1 MPVPLAAG
9 VLVVSRFILTKGLKK
24 AVKKFGQKAVDRTR
38 KSKTFKNMLENPPMT
53 TGQKVVFGG
62 GLAAGGVG
70 TAGVGAGFYTAR
82 QMQKFNKLQQE
93 RKDAESKSSK
103 DKKIKV
109 ELLED
114 KQTKPARK
122 YKNPRSPQNKKRE
135 FDTYTRD

>member
-1 MPVPLAAG
+1 MVLPIAMGVAAI
-9 VLVVSRFILTKGLKK
+9 SRFILTKGMQK

-38 KSKTFKNMLENPPMT
+38 KSKTFKNMLENPPIT
-53 TGQKVVFGG
+53 TGQKAVFGG

-93 RKDAESKSSK
+93 RKEAESKSNK
-103 DKKIKV
+103 DIKV

-114 KQTKPARK
+114 KQTKTSGRK
-122 YKNPRSPQNKKRE
+122 NKNPRK
-135 FDTYTRD
+135 FDTYTRG